1 MEFLFSSLRE
11 VLGEELSVLPTD
23 LLSGEAAAGGAGAAG
38 LGSSLAL
45 VLGAASAGGVG
56 AAGASFLDSVALRVN
71 KTKLNTFRK
80 CHINYFTNHKLYGL
94 CNLQCKCFETVTE

>member
-23 LLSGEAAAGGAGAAG
+23 LLSGEAAAGAAATAAG

-45 VLGAASAGGVG
+45 VLGVASAGAVG
-56 AAGASFLDSVALRVN
+56 AVGASFLDSAALWKIN
-71 KTKLNTFRK
+71 KLNK
-80 CHINYFTNHKLYGL
+80 
-94 CNLQCKCFETVTE
+94 